1 MAWSNSRA
9 STKSAVNVRDSLV
22 VSHHVRGKENLS
34 GSRKAT
40 GMNSH
45 VKEVDSLVNI
55 IVEFFW
61 FTYPVQMKS
70 DLKIIPVQIAAQN
83 LFQKITID

>member
-1 MAWSNSRA
+1 
-9 STKSAVNVRDSLV
+9 
-22 VSHHVRGKENLS
+22 
-34 GSRKAT
+34 
-40 GMNSH
+40 MNSH